1 MRSTTRIALT
11 GFGAVHPDG
20 MGPVSGALRSTARL
34 GDAEEVVPGT
44 WRRTVAQSTL
54 DPWLPPAGR
63 RRLDHLAQMAVAA
76 VRAALADRGPIL
88 VSSPPGL
95 FVNTL
100 FGSATAVAR
109 LMASAGDPD
118 GVVSPLL
125 FPGVVANQ
133 AAGQA
138 AAAEGLTGPSTVFGG
153 HGAFEYACL
162 QLMAGRISTAVVL
175 GLDDIS
181 PLLARVLA
189 RSGMRLGAPAPAPQ
203 LLTEAAAALVLE
215 TEAHAQ
221 LCGAHARV
229 WVAPEWQDA
238 PSGAH
243 LDSRAWDATWGFSAA
258 AWLPLAVGTLAASGI
273 KAPAAL
279 QAADPL
285 RPGVTWVRV
294 APAGRSAARPSALGV
309 AL

>member
-1 MRSTTRIALT
+1 MRSTTRIAVT

-20 MGPVSGALRSTARL
+20 MGPVSDALRSAARL
-34 GDAEEVVPGT
+34 DDAEEVVSGT
-44 WRRTVAQSTL
+44 WRRTVAPSTL

-63 RRLDHLAQMAVAA
+63 RRMDHLAQMAVAT

-88 VSSPPGL
+88 VSDPPGL
-95 FVNTL
+95 FVDTL

-118 GVVSPLL
+118 GVVSALL

-138 AAAEGLTGPSTVFGG
+138 AVAEGLTGPSTVFGG

-175 GLDDIS
+175 GLDDFS

-221 LCGAHARV
+221 QCGAHAQV

-243 LDSRAWDATWGFSAA
+243 LDARAWDATWGFSAA
-258 AWLPLAVGTLAASGI
+258 AWLPLAVGTLAARGI
-273 KAPAAL
+273 NAPAAL

-285 RPGVTWVRV
+285 RPGVTWVTV
-294 APAGRSAARPSALGV
+294 APAHPSVARPSALGV
-309 AL
+309 AQ